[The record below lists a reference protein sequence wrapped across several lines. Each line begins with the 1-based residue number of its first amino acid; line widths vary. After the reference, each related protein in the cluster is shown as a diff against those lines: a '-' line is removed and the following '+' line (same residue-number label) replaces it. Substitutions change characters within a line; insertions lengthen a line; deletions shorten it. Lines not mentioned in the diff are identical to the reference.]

1 MIPPAAFSFS
11 TATSTVGV
19 VDKPIS
25 ITSKPHPIN
34 VPETIFDTNKPEILA
49 SLPITIFFE
58 SFPCEEINFAYAE
71 VNLTISIGVKE
82 SPTAPPIV
90 PLIPEI
96 DLISVIIFFILHKIK
111 QITRLLIQY
120 FYLCYI
126 IYQIMIEILKNIPS
140 RASKPREEGL
150 TMVMDKGLS
159 LNEAENM
166 VALKSELTDIVKLG
180 FGTSL
185 LTRFID
191 KKINLYQKSGMMVYT
206 GGTLF
211 EAFVIRNQFDDFCKL
226 MDKLKLEM
234 VEVSDGSIS
243 INHDVKCE
251 YIQKLSKNF
260 KVISEIGSKD
270 ESIILDDSQWI
281 SFMKKELDAGSW
293 KVIAEAREGGNVG
306 MFDPNGN
313 IKKDLIDKITSDIPV
328 DKILWEAPQKKQQVW
343 FINSF
348 GANVNLGNISP
359 NDIISLECLRL
370 GLRGDTF
377 ENYL

>member
-1 MIPPAAFSFS
+1 
-11 TATSTVGV
+11 
-19 VDKPIS
+19 
-25 ITSKPHPIN
+25 
-34 VPETIFDTNKPEILA
+34 
-49 SLPITIFFE
+49 
-58 SFPCEEINFAYAE
+58 
-71 VNLTISIGVKE
+71 
-82 SPTAPPIV
+82 
-90 PLIPEI
+90 
-96 DLISVIIFFILHKIK
+96 
-111 QITRLLIQY
+111 
-120 FYLCYI
+120 
-126 IYQIMIEILKNIPS
+126 MIEILKNIPS

-191 KKINLYQKSGMMVYT
+191 KKINLYQQSGMMVYT

>member
-1 MIPPAAFSFS
+1 
-11 TATSTVGV
+11 
-19 VDKPIS
+19 
-25 ITSKPHPIN
+25 
-34 VPETIFDTNKPEILA
+34 
-49 SLPITIFFE
+49 
-58 SFPCEEINFAYAE
+58 
-71 VNLTISIGVKE
+71 
-82 SPTAPPIV
+82 
-90 PLIPEI
+90 
-96 DLISVIIFFILHKIK
+96 
-111 QITRLLIQY
+111 
-120 FYLCYI
+120 
-126 IYQIMIEILKNIPS
+126 MIEILKNIPS

-260 KVISEIGSKD
+260 RVISEIGSKD

-313 IKKDLIDKITSDIPV
+313 IKKDLIDKITSKIPV

>member
-1 MIPPAAFSFS
+1 
-11 TATSTVGV
+11 
-19 VDKPIS
+19 
-25 ITSKPHPIN
+25 
-34 VPETIFDTNKPEILA
+34 
-49 SLPITIFFE
+49 
-58 SFPCEEINFAYAE
+58 
-71 VNLTISIGVKE
+71 
-82 SPTAPPIV
+82 
-90 PLIPEI
+90 
-96 DLISVIIFFILHKIK
+96 
-111 QITRLLIQY
+111 
-120 FYLCYI
+120 
-126 IYQIMIEILKNIPS
+126 MIEILKNIPK
-140 RASKPREEGL
+140 RAEKPRDEGL

-185 LTRFID
+185 LTRYID
-191 KKINLYQKSGMMVYT
+191 KKISLYKEAGMMVYT

-211 EAFVIRNQFDDFCKL
+211 EAFFVRNQFEDFCKL
-226 MDKLKLEM
+226 MDKLNLEM

-243 INHDVKCE
+243 INHDEKCE

-270 ESIILDDSQWI
+270 ESITINDSDWI
-281 SFMKKELDAGSW
+281 KFMKKELDAGSW

-306 MFDPNGN
+306 MFDSSGD
-313 IKKDLIDKITSDIPV
+313 IKNELINKITSNISPTS
-328 DKILWEAPQKKQQVW
+328 ILWEAPQKKQQVW
-343 FINSF
+343 FINNF

-359 NDIISLECLRL
+359 NDIISLECLRI

>member
-1 MIPPAAFSFS
+1 
-11 TATSTVGV
+11 
-19 VDKPIS
+19 
-25 ITSKPHPIN
+25 
-34 VPETIFDTNKPEILA
+34 
-49 SLPITIFFE
+49 
-58 SFPCEEINFAYAE
+58 
-71 VNLTISIGVKE
+71 
-82 SPTAPPIV
+82 
-90 PLIPEI
+90 
-96 DLISVIIFFILHKIK
+96 
-111 QITRLLIQY
+111 
-120 FYLCYI
+120 
-126 IYQIMIEILKNIPS
+126 MIEILKNIPS

-185 LTRFID
+185 LTRYID

-251 YIQKLSKNF
+251 YIQKLSKKF

-313 IKKDLIDKITSDIPV
+313 IKKDLIDKITSNIPV

>member
-1 MIPPAAFSFS
+1 
-11 TATSTVGV
+11 
-19 VDKPIS
+19 
-25 ITSKPHPIN
+25 
-34 VPETIFDTNKPEILA
+34 
-49 SLPITIFFE
+49 
-58 SFPCEEINFAYAE
+58 
-71 VNLTISIGVKE
+71 
-82 SPTAPPIV
+82 
-90 PLIPEI
+90 
-96 DLISVIIFFILHKIK
+96 
-111 QITRLLIQY
+111 
-120 FYLCYI
+120 
-126 IYQIMIEILKNIPS
+126 MIEILKNIPS

-243 INHDVKCE
+243 INHDIKCE

-313 IKKDLIDKITSDIPV
+313 IKKDLIDKITSNIPV

>member
-1 MIPPAAFSFS
+1 
-11 TATSTVGV
+11 
-19 VDKPIS
+19 
-25 ITSKPHPIN
+25 
-34 VPETIFDTNKPEILA
+34 
-49 SLPITIFFE
+49 
-58 SFPCEEINFAYAE
+58 
-71 VNLTISIGVKE
+71 
-82 SPTAPPIV
+82 
-90 PLIPEI
+90 
-96 DLISVIIFFILHKIK
+96 
-111 QITRLLIQY
+111 
-120 FYLCYI
+120 
-126 IYQIMIEILKNIPS
+126 MIEILKNIPK
-140 RASKPREEGL
+140 RAEKPRDEGL

-185 LTRFID
+185 LTRYID
-191 KKINLYQKSGMMVYT
+191 KKISLYKEAGMMVYT

-211 EAFVIRNQFDDFCKL
+211 EAFLVRNQFEDFCKL
-226 MDKLKLEM
+226 MNKLNLEM

-243 INHDVKCE
+243 INHDEKCE

-270 ESIILDDSQWI
+270 ESITIDDSDWI
-281 SFMKKELDAGSW
+281 KFMKKELDAGSW

-306 MFDPNGN
+306 MFDGYGN
-313 IKKDLIDKITSDIPV
+313 IKNELINKITSNIPPTS
-328 DKILWEAPQKKQQVW
+328 ILWEAPQKKQQVW
-343 FINSF
+343 FINNF

>member
-1 MIPPAAFSFS
+1 MI
-11 TATSTVGV
+11 
-19 VDKPIS
+19 D
-25 ITSKPHPIN
+25 
-34 VPETIFDTNKPEILA
+34 
-49 SLPITIFFE
+49 
-58 SFPCEEINFAYAE
+58 
-71 VNLTISIGVKE
+71 
-82 SPTAPPIV
+82 
-90 PLIPEI
+90 
-96 DLISVIIFFILHKIK
+96 
-111 QITRLLIQY
+111 
-120 FYLCYI
+120 
-126 IYQIMIEILKNIPS
+126 ILKNIPD
-140 RASKPREEGL
+140 RAEKPRDKGL

-185 LTRFID
+185 LTRYID
-191 KKINLYQKSGMMVYT
+191 KKIKLYQKAGIMVYV

-211 EAFVIRNQFDDFCKL
+211 EAFTIRNQFDDFCKL

-243 INHDVKCE
+243 IEHDTKCE

-260 KVISEIGSKD
+260 KVISEIGSKC
-270 ESIILDDSQWI
+270 ESNSLEDSDWI
-281 SFMKKELDAGSW
+281 EYMNKELHAGSW

-313 IKKDLIDKITSDIPV
+313 IKENLIKKITNKISTS
-328 DKILWEAPQKKQQVW
+328 KILWEAPQKKQQVW
-343 FINSF
+343 FINNF

-359 NDIISLECLRL
+359 NDIISLECLRI

-377 ENYL
+377 DNYL